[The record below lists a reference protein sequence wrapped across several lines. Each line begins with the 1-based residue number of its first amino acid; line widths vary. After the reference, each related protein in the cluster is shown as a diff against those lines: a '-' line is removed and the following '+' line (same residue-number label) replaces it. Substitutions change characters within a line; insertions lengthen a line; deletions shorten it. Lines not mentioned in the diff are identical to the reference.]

1 MVNKRKESSMKYDTK
16 ELEKQMIKTVEA
28 YEVNLATI
36 RAGQANASVLSRVNF
51 EYYGA
56 ETPLNTMADIRVTDA
71 RTLVI
76 TPYDRSTLKAME
88 KAILTSDVGITP
100 SNDGTVIR
108 LIFPQL
114 TEERR
119 KELTK
124 QVAKKGE
131 EAKIALRNIR
141 RTANDAVK
149 KSKKDGTMTE
159 DEVSDAEKR
168 IQEVTDK
175 FIKNIDSVTAVKD
188 KEIMAI

>member
-1 MVNKRKESSMKYDTK
+1 MKYDTK
-16 ELEKQMIKTVEA
+16 ELEKQMTKTMEA
-28 YEVNLATI
+28 YESNLATI
-36 RAGQANASVLSRVNF
+36 RAGQANAAVLSRVTF

-141 RTANDAVK
+141 RTANDTVK
-149 KSKKDGTMTE
+149 KAKKDSTMTE

-175 FIKNIDSVTAVKD
+175 FIKMIDTITATKD